1 MLKQRPLALFIG
13 LRYTGA
19 KRRNHFISFISL
31 ASMMGIALGVAALI
45 VVLSV
50 MNGFEKELRSR
61 ILGMV
66 AHATISGWS
75 TELQDWEDAA
85 SKADKDERV
94 IGSAPYVE
102 REALFQGRQVSGAI
116 VRGVLPEREGQVSE
130 LGDKMIAGELVDLRP
145 GEFGIVLGSELA
157 NALGADVGSQV
168 TLYAPQARSTPA
180 GLIPTVKR
188 FRVVGLFEIGMYEY
202 DRGMAVIHMSDAQ
215 KLFRLDQG
223 VTGLRLKLTDM
234 FTAWTVSADLGR
246 QMGGDLRVRD
256 WTQQHANFFS
266 AIRTEK
272 MVMFIILSMIVGVA
286 AFNLVSTLVMVVTD
300 KQADI
305 AILRTL
311 GASPGQI
318 MRVFMVQ
325 GTLIGC
331 AGTLL
336 GVLLGVLLAA
346 NVETVVPLLEQAFGF
361 KALPGDIY
369 YINKLPSELKTSDV
383 GRIALVALLF
393 SALATIYPAWRA
405 SRTQPAQALRYE

>member
-1 MLKQRPLALFIG
+1 
-13 LRYTGA
+13 
-19 KRRNHFISFISL
+19 
-31 ASMMGIALGVAALI
+31 
-45 VVLSV
+45 
-50 MNGFEKELRSR
+50 
-61 ILGMV
+61 
-66 AHATISGWS
+66 
-75 TELQDWEDAA
+75 
-85 SKADKDERV
+85 
-94 IGSAPYVE
+94 
-102 REALFQGRQVSGAI
+102 
-116 VRGVLPEREGQVSE
+116 
-130 LGDKMIAGELVDLRP
+130 
-145 GEFGIVLGSELA
+145 
-157 NALGADVGSQV
+157 
-168 TLYAPQARSTPA
+168 
-180 GLIPTVKR
+180 
-188 FRVVGLFEIGMYEY
+188 MYEY

-215 KLFRLDQG
+215 KLFRTGEG

-234 FTAWTVSADLGR
+234 FAAWTVSADLGR
-246 QMGGDLRVRD
+246 QMSGDLRVRD
-256 WTQQHANFFS
+256 WTQQHSNFFS

-336 GVLLGVLLAA
+336 GVLFGVLLAA

-361 KALPGDIY
+361 KALPGDVY
-369 YINKLPSELKTSDV
+369 YINTLPSELKSSDV